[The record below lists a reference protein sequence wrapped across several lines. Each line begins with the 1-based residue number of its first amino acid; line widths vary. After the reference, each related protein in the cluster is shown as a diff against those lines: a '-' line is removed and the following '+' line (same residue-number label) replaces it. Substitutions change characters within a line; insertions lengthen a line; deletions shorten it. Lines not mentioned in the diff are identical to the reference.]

1 MIKEITNKDEWE
13 GFLARCDEKNFTC
26 SWNWGEFQKTFR
38 YGIRRVGLVSNSQ
51 LRAVA
56 LAITIKA
63 RRGSFLFVPYGPN
76 ILPELGEQKSGIL
89 GEFLSELKKIAI
101 SEKLLFIRIQPI
113 WKNGEQ
119 NREIF
124 KKLGFSN
131 APAFIHAEMTWR
143 LDLGRSEE
151 ELLQAMRKTTRY
163 LIRQAQKL
171 ADIDIL
177 KNPAP
182 QGLELESFDY
192 VEKYNELY
200 QATVDRHNFTPF
212 GLDYLKNEFAIFG
225 TDNQASVIL
234 GRYKKELVAGGIFI
248 YWQGE
253 GYYHQG
259 ASNQKFAKVPVS
271 YLVLWEAIRE
281 AKRRG
286 CSTFNF
292 WGGID
297 PDIKPGHPWAGLSRF
312 KMGFGGVKYDYVPTQ
327 DYKLSPLYWIVF
339 LFEKIRRIKRRL

>member
-1 MIKEITNKDEWE
+1 M
-13 GFLARCDEKNFTC
+13 
-26 SWNWGEFQKTFR
+26 
-38 YGIRRVGLVSNSQ
+38 
-51 LRAVA
+51 
-56 LAITIKA
+56 
-63 RRGSFLFVPYGPN
+63 FVPYGPN
-76 ILPELGEQKSGIL
+76 ISPEFSGQRGEIL
-89 GEFLSELKKIAI
+89 KEFLPELKKIADR
-101 SEKLLFIRIQPI
+101 EKLLFIRVQPI
-113 WKNGEQ
+113 WENSEANHK
-119 NREIF
+119 IF
-124 KKLGFSN
+124 KELGFSA
-131 APAFIHAEMTWR
+131 APSFIHAEMTWR
-143 LDLGRSEE
+143 LDLARSEE
-151 ELLQAMRKTTRY
+151 QLLLGMRKTTRY
-163 LIRQAQKL
+163 LIRQAQKS

-182 QGLELESFDY
+182 EGAQLEPFDY
-192 VEKYNELY
+192 IEKYNELY

-212 GLDYLKNEFAIFG
+212 DLGYLKNEFSMFG
-225 TDNQASVIL
+225 ADGQAMTIL

-259 ASNQKFAKVPVS
+259 ASNQKFSKIPVS

-286 CSTFNF
+286 CIAFNF

-297 PDIKPGHPWAGLSRF
+297 PDSKPGHPWAGLSRF
-312 KMGFGGVKYDYVPTQ
+312 KMGFGGTKYEYVPTQ